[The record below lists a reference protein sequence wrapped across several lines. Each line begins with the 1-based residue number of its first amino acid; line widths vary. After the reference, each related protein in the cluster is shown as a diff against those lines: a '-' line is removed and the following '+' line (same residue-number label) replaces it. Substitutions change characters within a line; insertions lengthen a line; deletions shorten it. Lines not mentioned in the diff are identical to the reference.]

1 MMHRPPADFGPVR
14 HMRRSGPDRRV
25 GSFRGHQMRGMV
37 QKAALWL
44 AVAAGFAACGPIT
57 LADAERQCFERARQ
71 AQQPRGE
78 AVIGIDSEGGVRG
91 GFELDISSDYLSGR
105 DPAVVYET
113 CVVSKS
119 GEPPSRPLYAR
130 PDWKG

>member
-1 MMHRPPADFGPVR
+1 M
-14 HMRRSGPDRRV
+14 
-25 GSFRGHQMRGMV
+25 HQMTRPARHRRLH
-37 QKAALWL
+37 AAPLLLVAGLL
-44 AVAAGFAACGPIT
+44 AGCGPIT
-57 LADAERQCFERARQ
+57 LAEAERQCFERARL

-78 AVIGIDSEGGVRG
+78 VAVGVGSGGRAVGGI
-91 GFELDISSDYLSGR
+91 ELNVSSDFLLGR
-105 DPAVVYET
+105 DPAAVYET

>member
-1 MMHRPPADFGPVR
+1 MMHKLVLV
-14 HMRRSGPDRRV
+14 SLICL
-25 GSFRGHQMRGMV
+25 S
-37 QKAALWL
+37 
-44 AVAAGFAACGPIT
+44 ACGPISV
-57 LADAERQCFERARQ
+57 ADAERQCFERARL

-78 AVIGIDSEGGVRG
+78 VAFGISSDGTVGGG
-91 GFELDISSDYLSGR
+91 LTLDISSDYLAGR

-119 GEPPSRPLYAR
+119 GEPPTRPLYAR